1 MRGTVTRLL
10 ALRLPHDTQG
20 VLTGVQVVDK
30 SQCSPRYKTE
40 REIVPN
46 HFQLGCAER
55 AIDSRYDEG
64 AVVSTCCHAIPFF
77 GDAVLSMCHALSIA
91 EGGQHGHP
99 MWKQTAPLPLP
110 AASLTIVQ
118 HKPSIGS
125 EQATSSYSFRFS
137 ELSQP
142 I

>member
-1 MRGTVTRLL
+1 M
-10 ALRLPHDTQG
+10 
-20 VLTGVQVVDK
+20 
-30 SQCSPRYKTE
+30 
-40 REIVPN
+40 PN

-55 AIDSRYDEG
+55 AIHGRYDEG

-77 GDAVLSMCHALSIA
+77 GDALLSMCYALSIP
-91 EGGQHGHP
+91 EGGQHGYP
-99 MWKQTAPLPLP
+99 MWKQMAPLPLP
-110 AASLTIVQ
+110 AASLTSLTIVQ
-118 HKPSIGS
+118 HKPSIES